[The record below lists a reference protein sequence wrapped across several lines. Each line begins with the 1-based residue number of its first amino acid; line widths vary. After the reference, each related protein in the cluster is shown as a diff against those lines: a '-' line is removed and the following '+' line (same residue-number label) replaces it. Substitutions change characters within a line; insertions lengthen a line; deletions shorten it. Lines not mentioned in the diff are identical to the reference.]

1 MRIKGRIISK
11 GKAEGAA
18 LVTSE
23 PITFLGGVDARSGK
37 IVERGHELE
46 GEGIAGKIL
55 VFPRGKGS
63 TVGSYVIYGL
73 KKAGLAPAAIVNE
86 KAEEMVAT
94 GAIVAGIPMIDSL
107 TRGRAIKN
115 GMRLLVNAEEG
126 YVEIL
131 SNR

>member
-1 MRIKGRIISK
+1 MKIKGRIISR
-11 GKAEGAA
+11 GKAEGLA
-18 LVTSE
+18 LVSSE

-55 VFPRGKGS
+55 VFPKGKGS

-73 KKAGLAPAAIVNE
+73 KKAGLAPAAIINE

-94 GAIVAGIPMIDSL
+94 GAIVAGIPMIDML

-131 SNR
+131 PNR